1 VAWKGSRDGGAT
13 WDETWQQDPPAIGQ
27 VDAVMVRVA
36 FEAANGSA
44 SVRDVV
50 VESAD

>member
-1 VAWKGSRDGGAT
+1 VAWKGSRDGGTT
-13 WDETWQQDPPAIGQ
+13 WDETWEQDPQEMGR
-27 VDAVMVRVA
+27 VDAVKVRVA

-50 VESAD
+50 VETAD